1 MDAYFQTTTWTVN
14 VRCQQHNA
22 KACFV
27 QWHVQKHLPGRTAAC
42 QEEFSDVTGT
52 LRTMAAATQA
62 AVCTPCQGNV
72 GVVYS
77 IRGPHLPQAAD
88 ALVGASAAGVADV
101 LPAGVGGYEPI
112 RAQRLKQLTLRHV
125 VQATMCFSQHL
136 HDAEVLLDH
145 RKRLKHEHPCQL
157 VRSLCS

>member
-14 VRCQQHNA
+14 VRCQQHDA
-22 KACFV
+22 KARFV
-27 QWHVQKHLPGRTAAC
+27 QRHVQKHLPGRTAAC
-42 QEEFSDVTGT
+42 QEEFSDVKEHCARWQPQ
-52 LRTMAAATQA
+52 LRLLSARRAM
-62 AVCTPCQGNV
+62 VNV

-77 IRGPHLPQAAD
+77 IRGSHLPQAAD
-88 ALVGASAAGVADV
+88 ALVRASAAGVADV

-125 VQATMCFSQHL
+125 VQAIMCFSQQL
-136 HDAEVLLDH
+136 HVAEVLLDH